1 MKQYLFFLV
10 GAIAWFYI
18 LASFSHKELP
28 QQIETKIAVNSVIN
42 NIKVGPLTG
51 NKNLAFG
58 VKNVLQEALQ
68 DKGFSLVDRFDADLV
83 LNVEINYFDVEQTK
97 KGISVFHQDESA
109 VVVRMKGTLTDFTG
123 KTLKTV
129 ETEDRSSEI
138 STSTL
143 LISETGQFNS
153 TVQRNAVKKA
163 CISVVSK
170 LF

>member
-1 MKQYLFFLV
+1 MRRPIFLL
-10 GAIAWFYI
+10 
-18 LASFSHKELP
+18 LAACLSFVSLSSFSFQHTP
-28 QQIETKIAVNSVIN
+28 TKVCVNSVIN

-58 VKNVLQEALQ
+58 VKNILQEAAQ

-83 LNVEINYFDVEQTK
+83 LDVEIIFFDVEQTK
-97 KGISVFHQDESA
+97 KGVSVFHQDEST
-109 VVVRMKGTLTDFTG
+109 VVVRMKGTISDADG
-123 KTLKTV
+123 KVVKTLII
-129 ETEDRSSEI
+129 EDKSSEI

-163 CISVVSK
+163 CVSVVSK

>member
-1 MKQYLFFLV
+1 MKHQIRILLITCLSFL
-10 GAIAWFYI
+10 
-18 LASFSHKELP
+18 LLSSFSFRYIP
-28 QQIETKIAVNSVIN
+28 TKVCVNSVVN

-68 DKGFSLVDRFDADLV
+68 DKEFSLTNDRFEADLV
-83 LNVEINYFDVEQTK
+83 LDVEIIFFDVEQTK
-97 KGISVFHQDESA
+97 KGVSVFHEDVNE
-109 VVVRMKGTLTDFTG
+109 VVVRMKGTLTDAEGRTV
-123 KTLKTV
+123 KTIS
-129 ETEDRSSEI
+129 TEDRSSEI

-143 LISETGQFNS
+143 LINETGQFNS

-163 CISVVSK
+163 CVSVVSK

>member
-1 MKQYLFFLV
+1 MRPSIFIFL
-10 GAIAWFYI
+10 AACLSFT
-18 LASFSHKELP
+18 LLSSFSFKNTP
-28 QQIETKIAVNSVIN
+28 TKVCVNSVIN

-68 DKGFSLVDRFDADLV
+68 DKGMSLVDRFDADFV
-83 LNVEINYFDVEQTK
+83 LDVEINYFDVEQTK
-97 KGISVFHQDESA
+97 KGVSVFHEDANE
-109 VVVRMKGTLTDFTG
+109 VVVRMKGTVSDFEG
-123 KTLKTV
+123 KTLKTAT
-129 ETEDRSSEI
+129 TEDRSSEI

-143 LISETGQFNS
+143 LIGETGQFNS

-163 CISVVSK
+163 CVSVVSK

>member
-1 MKQYLFFLV
+1 MKQYLLFAI

-18 LASFSHKELP
+18 LASFSNKELP
-28 QQIETKIAVNSVIN
+28 QQNGTKIAVNSVIN

-83 LNVEINYFDVEQTK
+83 LDVEINYFDVEQIK
-97 KGISVFHQDESA
+97 KGVSIFHQDESV
-109 VVVRMKGTLTDFTG
+109 VVVRMKGTLVDFTG

-129 ETEDRSSEI
+129 QTEDKSSEI